1 MYVCLCKGLTDSDVK
16 DIARAGHTTAEALIG
31 ALGLEDPECC
41 GRCALDID
49 DFVALAQREW
59 SGAIPVAPHHQ
70 VASFVAA

>member
-1 MYVCLCKGLTDSDVK
+1 VK
-16 DIARAGHTTAEALIG
+16 EIARAGHTTADALIG

-49 DFVALAQREW
+49 DFVALAQAEW
-59 SGAIPVAPHHQ
+59 PGPIAVTQHHQ